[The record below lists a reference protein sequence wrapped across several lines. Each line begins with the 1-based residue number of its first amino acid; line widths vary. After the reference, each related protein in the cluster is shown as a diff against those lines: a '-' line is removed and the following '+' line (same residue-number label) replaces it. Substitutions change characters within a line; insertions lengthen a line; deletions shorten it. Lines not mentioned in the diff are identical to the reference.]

1 MKIAILGPVT
11 TKTYFGGVAVF
22 DEELAAGFKH
32 NKWEV
37 VLITNQKNADSEK
50 NGVPI
55 RMINAISARKII
67 KEESPDIILASL
79 QYAKYWR
86 FCKEN
91 AIRIYFLHGF
101 FNRSYYG
108 KLKSEVASLYQRL
121 IAKQSHYVFANS
133 YFTKMVNDQF
143 FGIHTNQVFHLG
155 VTTEYYNAILN
166 TNIPKEKGAI
176 LYVGR
181 LVSAKGIGNLLGAM
195 KVLKDGGMPYKAY
208 IAGDGPDKEKLEKYV
223 AKNNLDVHFLG
234 RVSQKDLV
242 TYYSKAEI
250 FVSLNP
256 SEPFGIVFPEALL
269 ARCKIV
275 CPCTG
280 GQVEYLMDYKDT
292 VAFVDE
298 ASPDAV
304 ANGIERLGKSPVAA
318 ELSDKYTQAFRYDTV
333 AKEMIDYLNVRGK
346 TNGS

>member
-55 RMINAISARKII
+55 RIINAISASKIL

-79 QYAKYWR
+79 QYAKYWSLCR
-86 FCKEN
+86 SN
-91 AIRIYFLHGF
+91 AIKIYFLHGF

-108 KLKSEVASLYQRL
+108 KVKSELASPYQRL
-121 IAKQSHYVFANS
+121 ITKQSQYVFANS

-143 FGIHTNQVFHLG
+143 FGIHTNRVFHLG

-166 TNIPKEKGAI
+166 TKIPKEKGTI

-181 LVSAKGIGNLLGAM
+181 LVSAKGIGNLLRAM
-195 KVLKDGGMPYKAY
+195 KVLKDRGMPYKVY
-208 IAGDGPDKEKLEKYV
+208 IAGGGPDKEKLEMYV
-223 AKNNLDVHFLG
+223 AKNNLNVQFLG

-242 TYYSKAEI
+242 AYYSRAEI

-318 ELSDKYTQAFRYDTV
+318 ELSNKYIQTFRYDTI
-333 AKEMIDYLNVRGK
+333 AKEMIDYLNERGK

>member
-1 MKIAILGPVT
+1 ML
-11 TKTYFGGVAVF
+11 F
-22 DEELAAGFKH
+22 
-32 NKWEV
+32 
-37 VLITNQKNADSEK
+37 
-50 NGVPI
+50 
-55 RMINAISARKII
+55 
-67 KEESPDIILASL
+67 
-79 QYAKYWR
+79 
-86 FCKEN
+86 
-91 AIRIYFLHGF
+91 
-101 FNRSYYG
+101 RS
-108 KLKSEVASLYQRL
+108 
-121 IAKQSHYVFANS
+121 
-133 YFTKMVNDQF
+133 
-143 FGIHTNQVFHLG
+143 
-155 VTTEYYNAILN
+155 
-166 TNIPKEKGAI
+166 
-176 LYVGR
+176 

-318 ELSDKYTQAFRYDTV
+318 ELSDKYTQTFRYDTV

>member
-1 MKIAILGPVT
+1 M
-11 TKTYFGGVAVF
+11 
-22 DEELAAGFKH
+22 
-32 NKWEV
+32 
-37 VLITNQKNADSEK
+37 
-50 NGVPI
+50 
-55 RMINAISARKII
+55 
-67 KEESPDIILASL
+67 
-79 QYAKYWR
+79 
-86 FCKEN
+86 
-91 AIRIYFLHGF
+91 
-101 FNRSYYG
+101 
-108 KLKSEVASLYQRL
+108 ASLYQRL

-143 FGIHTNQVFHLG
+143 FGIQTNEVFHLG
-155 VTTEYYNAILN
+155 VTSEYYSAILN
-166 TNIPKEKGAI
+166 TEVPKEKGAI
-176 LYVGR
+176 LYTGR

-318 ELSDKYTQAFRYDTV
+318 ELSDKYTQTFRYDTV

>member
-32 NKWEV
+32 NEWEV
-37 VLITNQKNADSEK
+37 VLITSQKNADSEK

-55 RMINAISARKII
+55 RKINAISASKII
-67 KEESPDIILASL
+67 NEEKPDIILASL
-79 QYAKYWR
+79 QYAKYWS
-86 FCKEN
+86 FCRSN
-91 AIRIYFLHGF
+91 AVKIYFLHGF

-108 KLKSEVASLYQRL
+108 KLKSELASLYQKL
-121 IAKQSHYVFANS
+121 ISKQSQYIFANS

-143 FGIHTNQVFHLG
+143 FEIYANQVFHLG

-166 TNIPKEKGAI
+166 TNVSKEKGTI

-181 LVSAKGIGNLLGAM
+181 LVSVKGVGNLLRAM
-195 KVLKDGGMPYKAY
+195 KVLKDRGMPYKAY
-208 IAGDGPDKEKLEKYV
+208 IAGDGPDRENLGAYV
-223 AKNNLDVHFLG
+223 EKNNLDVNFLG

-242 TYYSKAEI
+242 DYYARTEL

-292 VAFVDE
+292 VAFIDE
-298 ASPDAV
+298 TSPNAV
-304 ANGIERLGKSPVAA
+304 ANGIERLGKSSTAVG
-318 ELSDKYTQAFRYDTV
+318 LSDERMRSFQYDFI
-333 AKEMIDYLNVRGK
+333 AKEMINYLNKRDV